1 MEDHDKLAVIVVVFE
16 DLLTIYASEHHVVDA
31 GLTLLSGL
39 SCHYSFRVNNYTA
52 AKVRSI
58 SGTAKLF
65 SAFFSSRARPRC
77 QVSLILNFGA

>member
-1 MEDHDKLAVIVVVFE
+1 MKDEDKLAVVILVFE
-16 DLLTIYASEHHVVDA
+16 DLLAVYASEHHVVDA

-39 SCHYSFRVNNYTA
+39 SCHSKNSFRVNNYTA

-65 SAFFSSRARPRC
+65 FGFF
-77 QVSLILNFGA
+77 

>member
-1 MEDHDKLAVIVVVFE
+1 VKDEDELAVVILVFE
-16 DLLTIYASEHHVVDA
+16 DLLAVYASEHHVVDA

-65 SAFFSSRARPRC
+65 FVFFSSGARPRC

>member
-1 MEDHDKLAVIVVVFE
+1 MEDEDKLAVVFFVFK

-39 SCHYSFRVNNYTA
+39 SCHYSFRVNNYTG

-65 SAFFSSRARPRC
+65 FGFF
-77 QVSLILNFGA
+77 